1 MYNARMNP
9 LAAKRFAA
17 PPRWPRRFASLVA
30 GIVCSSAAAE
40 PTAYDLVA
48 SALDLARGQRSSH
61 SEMTMTVKR
70 PDWERSMSI
79 VFWSRGREDTLMRFT
94 APAKDAGNALLKQG
108 DNMWTYTPKL
118 NRTIRLPHSMRSQS
132 WAGSDFSYNDLSRS
146 DNLLKYYDLAIVEQR
161 EAAESGKVVYTIEA
175 VPREE
180 APVVWG
186 KEIWVLREDYVMLEQ
201 VFYDQQL
208 EPLKRMKTID
218 IRELGGRPMA
228 ARMRME
234 KLDDPE
240 HWTEIVIESARFD
253 LDLPDR
259 MFTVFELKAGAS

>member
-1 MYNARMNP
+1 MNP
-9 LAAKRFAA
+9 LAAKPAGPLRRHGRFACFIA
-17 PPRWPRRFASLVA
+17 CLACP
-30 GIVCSSAAAE
+30 GAAAE
-40 PTAYDLVA
+40 LTAYDLVA
-48 SALDLARGQRSSH
+48 GALDLARGQRSSH
-61 SEMTMTVKR
+61 SQMTMTVKR
-70 PDWERSMSI
+70 PDWERSLSI

-146 DNLLKYYDLAIVEQR
+146 DNLLKHYELAIVERR
-161 EAAESGKVVYTIEA
+161 EAQEAGSMVYTIEA

-186 KEIWVLREDYVMLEQ
+186 KEVWVLRDDYVMLEQ
-201 VFYDQQL
+201 VFYDQRMA
-208 EPLKRMKTID
+208 PLKRMTTIE
-218 IRELGGRPMA
+218 IRELDGRPMA
-228 ARMRME
+228 VRMRME
-234 KLDDPE
+234 KLDEPE
-240 HWTEIVIESARFD
+240 HWTEIAIESARFD